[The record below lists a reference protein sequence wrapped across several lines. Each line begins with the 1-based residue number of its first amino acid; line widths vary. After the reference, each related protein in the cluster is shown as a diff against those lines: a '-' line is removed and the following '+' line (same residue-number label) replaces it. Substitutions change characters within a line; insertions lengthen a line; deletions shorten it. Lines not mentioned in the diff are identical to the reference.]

1 MTIYTRERLMC
12 RFGTRNSRR
21 EGRREAVYI
30 QDSRVTEE
38 VGNKSVK
45 ALAWKSRSNYA

>member
-12 RFGTRNSRR
+12 RFDTRNSRR
-21 EGRREAVYI
+21 EGRREGVYI
-30 QDSRVTEE
+30 QGSRVAEE

-45 ALAWKSRSNYA
+45 ALA

>member
-1 MTIYTRERLMC
+1 MTIYTREILMC

-21 EGRREAVYI
+21 EGRREGIYI
-30 QDSRVTEE
+30 QDFRVTEE

-45 ALAWKSRSNYA
+45 ALAWKNRSNYA